1 MKQLNIISFIIAFL
15 FLGTS
20 ASAQQSGGSVTGTV
34 VDKSSKEPIAY
45 VQVFV
50 KGTTLGTSTDANG
63 NYSIKGIPSG
73 NQTIVARLMGYSAC
87 EEKVHIE
94 KGGSRHVDLYLTE
107 EILSLDGVVVSAN
120 RNETFRRQA
129 PSLVT
134 VLSPEL
140 FLKTNSTNLSQ
151 GLKFQPGLRVEDNCQ
166 NCGFNQ
172 VRINGL
178 EGAYSQILID
188 SHPIFSSLAGVYGL
202 EQMPANMIERVEVI
216 RGGGSALFGSN
227 AVGGVIN
234 VITKE
239 PLRNSAEI
247 SHSTMTFDHAKGWGS
262 FQNTTQ
268 FNGSMLTEDRKAG
281 VMVFGQH
288 NYRPGQDIDGDNF
301 TELPNLRNRSLGFR
315 SYYKTGLYS
324 KATLEYH
331 SMQEYRRGGD
341 RLDNPPFEAQIA
353 EYLQH
358 YINGGSFKFD
368 QGFSGGKD
376 FFSLYASAQ
385 DVQRRSYYGGGDYT
399 ENLLNGA
406 VQSGSTESDEYNN
419 AFTALT
425 SYGTTK
431 GFDLQGGGMYRH
443 TFGEN
448 WDFTGGLEYI
458 YGQLD
463 DRSGYRPSKI
473 DQNTSTFSQYDQ
485 LEYKTEKLSALIGA
499 RIDYVLL
506 NQDGKRYIDP
516 LFIFSPRANVRYN
529 PNKNLSFRL
538 SYSEGFRAP
547 QYFDEDL
554 HVELAGGTP
563 ISRVLSPN
571 LKEERSRSIS
581 ASFDYYHRADEWQF
595 NIMGEAFS
603 TFISNQFKPSDKVE
617 TTSDGKEWIIRT
629 IYNDKDG
636 VSKVYG
642 VNLEGRIAYNKSF
655 DLQLGGTWQRSR
667 YGSIYTAVEADKTT
681 GQAEISVKD
690 YVRTPN
696 LYGYFVATVRPT
708 EHFAINLSGTF
719 TGKMDVVHEAYEGDI
734 PAEHIAPDGSF
745 DFEMNGQQFKGL
757 AEGHAKLVKTPAF
770 ADIDLK
776 LSHDFH
782 LASTMTLEL
791 NAGIQNIFNSYQK
804 DTDKGPGR
812 ASTYVYGPMQPR
824 RIFVGT
830 KINF

>member
-1 MKQLNIISFIIAFL
+1 MKHLPIIGYIIAIL
-15 FLGTS
+15 FSSMT
-20 ASAQQSGGSVTGTV
+20 AYAQQTGGSVTGTV
-34 VDKSSKEPIAY
+34 VDKSSKEPLAFA
-45 VQVFV
+45 QVFI
-50 KGTTLGTSTDANG
+50 KGTTLGTSTDASG
-63 NYSIKGIPSG
+63 NYTIKGVPAG
-73 NQTIVARLMGYSAC
+73 QQTVVARYMGYGSC
-87 EEKVHIE
+87 EERIHIE
-94 KGGSRHVDLYLTE
+94 KGSSRHVDLYLAE
-107 EILSLDGVVVSAN
+107 ETLSLDGVVVSAN
-120 RNETFRRQA
+120 RSETFRRQA

-140 FLKTNSTNLSQ
+140 FTKTNSTTLSQ

-202 EQMPANMIERVEVI
+202 EQLPANMIERVEVI

-247 SHSTMTFDHAKGWGS
+247 SHSTMTFDHNKGWGS

-288 NYRPGQDIDGDNF
+288 NYRPGQDIDGDSF

-341 RLDNPPFEAQIA
+341 RLDRPPFEAQIA

-358 YINGGSFKFD
+358 YINGGSLKYD
-368 QGFSGGKD
+368 QAFSGGKD
-376 FFSLYASAQ
+376 FFSLYTSAQ

-399 ENLLNGA
+399 QEMLNALLE
-406 VQSGSTESDEYNN
+406 SGSITSDQYQN
-419 AFTALT
+419 AFSALT
-425 SYGTTK
+425 AYGTTK
-431 GFDLQGGGMYRH
+431 GFDFQGGGMYRH

-448 WDFTGGLEYI
+448 WDYTGGVEYVH
-458 YGQLD
+458 GKLD
-463 DRSGYRPSKI
+463 DRSGYRPNII
-473 DQNTSTFSQYDQ
+473 DQQTATWSQYDQ
-485 LEYKTEKLSALIGA
+485 LEYKTEKFSALIGG
-499 RIDYVLL
+499 RFDYVRLFQ
-506 NQDGKRYIDP
+506 NGERYIDP
-516 LFIFSPRANVRYN
+516 LFIFSPRANLRYN
-529 PNKNLSFRL
+529 PHRDLSFRL

-563 ISRVLSPN
+563 ISRILSPN
-571 LKEERSRSIS
+571 LKEERSRSLS
-581 ASFDYYHRADEWQF
+581 ASFDWYHRADNWQF
-595 NIMGEAFS
+595 NLMGETFA
-603 TFISNQFKPSDKVE
+603 TFISNQFKPSDTE
-617 TTSDGKEWIIRT
+617 QIIDGQEWIVRT
-629 IYNDKDG
+629 IYNDKEG

-642 VNLEGRIAYNKSF
+642 INLEGRIAYNKTF
-655 DLQLGGTWQRSR
+655 DLQLGGTWQRSL
-667 YGSIYTAVEADKTT
+667 YGSPYTPVEADAET
-681 GQAEISVKD
+681 GQAAITVKD

-696 LYGYFVATVRPT
+696 LYGYFVATYRPT
-708 EHFAINLSGTF
+708 EHSAINLSGTF
-719 TGKMDVVHEAYEGDI
+719 TGKMNVVHEAYEGDI
-734 PAEHIAPDGSF
+734 PADQIGPDGAF
-745 DFEMNGQQFKGL
+745 DFVLDGQAYKGL
-757 AEGHAKLVKTPAF
+757 AQGYAQLVKTPAF
-770 ADIDLK
+770 ADIDIK
-776 LSHDFH
+776 FSHDFH
-782 LASTMTLEL
+782 LGSTMTIEL
-791 NAGIQNIFNSYQK
+791 NGGVHNIFNSYQK
-804 DTDKGPGR
+804 DLDKGPGR

-824 RIFVGT
+824 RIFLGT
-830 KINF
+830 KISF